1 MNNYEIENIL
11 IYNKNFLG
19 CYASDQIDILPK
31 TLPKSLIINTANSD
45 TDGEHWVALI
55 LQKKRCFY
63 FDSFG
68 LPIMNKN
75 ILHFLQKY
83 KKVMYSDICIQDINS
98 VKCGKFCI
106 GFIKYVNSKK
116 SYNDFISKFDFV
128 KLYKNDEIVENI
140 YL

>member
-1 MNNYEIENIL
+1 
-11 IYNKNFLG
+11 
-19 CYASDQIDILPK
+19 
-31 TLPKSLIINTANSD
+31 
-45 TDGEHWVALI
+45 
-55 LQKKRCFY
+55 
-63 FDSFG
+63 
-68 LPIMNKN
+68 
-75 ILHFLQKY
+75 
-83 KKVMYSDICIQDINS
+83 MYSDICIQDINS

>member
-19 CYASDQIDILPK
+19 CYASDQINILPK

-45 TDGEHWVALI
+45 TDGEHWVALV

-75 ILHFLQKY
+75 ILNFLQKY
-83 KKVMYSDICIQDINS
+83 KKLCTQI
-98 VKCGKFCI
+98 
-106 GFIKYVNSKK
+106 YVFK
-116 SYNDFISKFDFV
+116 I
-128 KLYKNDEIVENI
+128 
-140 YL
+140 

>member
-45 TDGEHWVALI
+45 TDGEHWVALV

-116 SYNDFISKFDFV
+116 SYNDFITKFDFV

>member
-45 TDGEHWVALI
+45 TDGEHWVALV

-140 YL
+140 YF

>member
-45 TDGEHWVALI
+45 TDGEHWVALV
-55 LQKKRCFY
+55 LQKKRFFY

-68 LPIMNKN
+68 LPIINEN
-75 ILHFLQKY
+75 ILHYLHKY
-83 KKVMYSDICIQDINS
+83 RKVMYSDNCIQDINS
-98 VKCGKFCI
+98 EKCGKFCI
-106 GFIKYVNSKK
+106 AFIKNVHSRH
-116 SYNDFISKFDFV
+116 SYDDFIDQFDFV
-128 KLYKNDEIVENI
+128 NLYKNDSIVENI

>member
-1 MNNYEIENIL
+1 MYGYEIENIL

-19 CYASDQIDILPK
+19 CYASDRLHTLPK

-45 TDGEHWVALI
+45 SDGEHWVALV
-55 LQKKRCFY
+55 LQKERCFY

>member
-45 TDGEHWVALI
+45 TDGEHWVALV